1 MSGGRFAVSR
11 WKTMIRVGLIAYLLV
26 ATIAGPAWCCC
37 TLAKV
42 ASSAFQA
49 VGKKSTET
57 SKSSCCSQ
65 KPLREDDGKGSKG
78 NPSDQPDKCP
88 CKESRDLQPVIFVA
102 PDSADQSQ
110 QLVAFNACDFY
121 ASSLMNPVSHD
132 SSSSTLHGPTHLP
145 FSGRDILLAFQ
156 TFRC

>member
-1 MSGGRFAVSR
+1 
-11 WKTMIRVGLIAYLLV
+11 MIRVGLIAYLLV

-57 SKSSCCSQ
+57 SNSSCCSQ